1 MLIQIYSRLY
11 LLLIHPLYIF
21 YFLLF
26 SFNIFEELNN
36 ISTLQIYFYFIFYSS
51 PTLIKTKLCFIVIF
65 LYLY

>member
-36 ISTLQIYFYFIFYSS
+36 ISTLQIYFFYFIFYSLQPS
-51 PTLIKTKLCFIVIF
+51 
-65 LYLY
+65 